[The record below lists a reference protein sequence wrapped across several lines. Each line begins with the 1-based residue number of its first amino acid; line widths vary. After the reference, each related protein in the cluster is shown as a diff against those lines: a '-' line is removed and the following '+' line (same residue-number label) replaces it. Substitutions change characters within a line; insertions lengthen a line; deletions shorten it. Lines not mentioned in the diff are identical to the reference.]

1 MTQKIAPDIP
11 KNAIVVRGLQK
22 VYAGTKKE
30 PEKIALKGIDLDIP
44 QGSMFALLGPN
55 GAGKSTF
62 INILAG
68 TVNKTSGQVTVWGRD
83 LDHETR
89 DVKSC
94 IGIVPQ
100 EITFDP
106 FFTPHE
112 MLKLQTGYFGFA
124 NEPYCDEILKRLG
137 LEGKKKSRMRSLSG
151 GMRRRMLVAK
161 ALVHSPPILI
171 LDEPTAG
178 VDIELREQLWD
189 FVRYL
194 NTEYGVTVVLT
205 THYLQE
211 AEEMCDTIA
220 IIDHGELVV
229 CDSKATLMKSMD
241 IKTLVATVSENI
253 TDIPEALKTLDASLE
268 KTPNGTQ
275 LHIHYAPSKVNVS
288 NLMTMVLKTN
298 LTITD
303 MSIIEKDLSDIFTN
317 IVNQV

>member
-1 MTQKIAPDIP
+1 MTPP
-11 KNAIVVRGLQK
+11 KNAISVRGLEK
-22 VYAGTKKE
+22 IYARGKKS
-30 PEKIALKGIDLDIP
+30 EKIALKGIDLDIP
-44 QGSMFALLGPN
+44 TGSMFALLGPN

-68 TVNKTSGQVTVWGRD
+68 TVIKTAGHVTVWDRD
-83 LDHETR
+83 LDFETR

-106 FFTPHE
+106 FFKPID
-112 MLKLQTGYFGFA
+112 MMDLQQGYFGVNHRGYA
-124 NEPYCDEILKRLG
+124 DEIFEKLG
-137 LEGKKKSRMRSLSG
+137 LADKKFSNMRALSG

-161 ALVHSPPILI
+161 ALVHAPPILI

-178 VDIELREQLWD
+178 VDIELREQLWE

-194 NTEYGVTVVLT
+194 NTEHGVTVVLT

-220 IIDHGELVV
+220 IINHGELIA
-229 CDSKATLMKSMD
+229 CQNKYDLLKSLD
-241 IKTLVATVSENI
+241 EKTLVVTVAEKLKTVPRGLHQFNATVAPAHQGS
-253 TDIPEALKTLDASLE
+253 
-268 KTPNGTQ
+268 Q
-275 LHIHYAPSKVNVS
+275 LFIHYAPSRTNVS
-288 NLMTMVLKTN
+288 QIMQTALDSK

-303 MSIIEKDLSDIFTN
+303 MSIIEKDLGDIFTTMTKST
-317 IVNQV
+317 